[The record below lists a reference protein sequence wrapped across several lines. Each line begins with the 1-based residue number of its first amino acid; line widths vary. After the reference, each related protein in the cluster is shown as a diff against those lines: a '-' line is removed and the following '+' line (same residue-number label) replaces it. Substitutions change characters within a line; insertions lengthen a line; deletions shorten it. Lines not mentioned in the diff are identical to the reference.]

1 MELPFFSGSCGRRK
15 EGRYRQEGA
24 CFCAGM
30 STGRRVVEDGIMLML
45 NKLREIESRYEEL
58 NIQLST
64 PEIIADTQ
72 LYQKTAKAHSEL
84 AAIVDKFRQWKNLE
98 KSLAE
103 TKGMLEE
110 EKAEPDPELR
120 ALAEEECATLE
131 RKRDQAECELKLLLV
146 PKDPNDEK
154 NVVLEI
160 RAGTG
165 GDEATLFAQ
174 EVFRM
179 YCRYAE
185 SQGWRV
191 EMLSSSY
198 SGIGGLKEVIAMI
211 EGAGVYS
218 KMKYESGVHRV
229 QRVPQTEQQGRVHTS
244 AVTVAVLPEA
254 DEVEVAVDPK
264 EIRIDTFCSSGPGG
278 QSVNTTYSAVRITHQ
293 PTGLVVSC
301 QDEKSQIKNKA
312 KAMRVLRSRLLAMEQ
327 EKQHNALAQ
336 ERKAMVGSGDRSEKI
351 RTYNFPQ
358 NRLTDHRIGLTLYQ
372 LDSVMEGRLGPV
384 LEPLVTHYQAEKLK
398 AEMVTA

>member
-1 MELPFFSGSCGRRK
+1 
-15 EGRYRQEGA
+15 
-24 CFCAGM
+24 
-30 STGRRVVEDGIMLML
+30 MLML
-45 NKLREIESRYEEL
+45 NKLREIETRYEEL

-84 AAIVDKFRQWKNLE
+84 AAIVDKFRQWKDLE

-110 EKAEPDPELR
+110 EESEQDPELR
-120 ALAEEECATLE
+120 ALAEEEWVTLE
-131 RKRDQAECELKLLLV
+131 RKRDQTEGEMKLLLV

-174 EVFRM
+174 EIFRM

-185 SQGWRV
+185 SQHWRV

-211 EGAGVYS
+211 EGSHVYS

-254 DEVEVAVDPK
+254 NEVEVAVDPK

-312 KAMRVLRSRLLAMEQ
+312 KAMRVLRSRLLALEQ

-372 LDSVMEGRLGPV
+372 LDSVMEGRLEPV
-384 LEPLVTHYQAEKLK
+384 VEPLVTHYQAEKLK
-398 AEMVTA
+398 QEMVTV